1 MLLLQRPYRAIVL
14 QNLLTRG
21 VLVLN
26 EQIAVIFAHL
36 INWQVF
42 FFLAN
47 LTLQGSLLYPRFE
60 VCDPPRVA
68 VCS

>member
-14 QNLLTRG
+14 QNLLTKG
-21 VLVLN
+21 VRVVN
-26 EQIAVIFAHL
+26 EQIVVIFAHF

-42 FFLAN
+42 FSSN
-47 LTLQGSLLYPRFE
+47 LTLLGSLIYPRFE